1 MVVFQKLL
9 TQVFPE
15 RITGIMEDVKPNK
28 EFSSGATI
36 PTTPIG
42 SKIVKLKWEDATG
55 LTDPNMELILSGQI
69 SKINNPINA
78 VIDF

>member
-1 MVVFQKLL
+1 MV
-9 TQVFPE
+9 THVFPE
-15 RITGIMEDVKPNK
+15 RIAGIIEDIKPNK

-55 LTDPNMELILSGQI
+55 LTDPKIGLILSGHPA
-69 SKINNPINA
+69 K
-78 VIDF
+78 

>member
-1 MVVFQKLL
+1 MHSGSVSEAIA

-15 RITGIMEDVKPNK
+15 RITGIMEDVKLNK

-55 LTDPNMELILSGQI
+55 CDPNMELILSAQPTKMTI
-69 SKINNPINA
+69 LSM
-78 VIDF
+78 